1 MTDHPSPHSTTA
13 PRAAPRPEEL
23 AWFRGAVPYI
33 AAHRGRTMVIAVAGE
48 AARAEEFPDLMRDL
62 AKLHALG
69 IRVVLVYGARPQIET
84 RLHERGLRP
93 RYAEGLR
100 VTDSA
105 ALEAVLDA
113 VGRLRLHIEG
123 LLSRSLG
130 QPGTGNARL
139 RVASG
144 NFVTARPLGV
154 RHGVDFH
161 YTGEVRGVDTEAL
174 QALLEREQ
182 VALVS
187 PLGYSP
193 TGEVFNLSG
202 EDVATQVAIALDA
215 DKLVFLTEAGVL
227 RDAQLGVLDQLTVP
241 EAERFL
247 ANHPNLPEELANHLK
262 SAVDACQRRNL
273 RVHLVDRR
281 DDGGL
286 LTELFTRQGIG
297 TLVSRD
303 PLERLRPAT
312 VDDVGG
318 IHALLAPL
326 EAEGIL
332 VHRAREHLELE
343 IDRFQV
349 LEADGMVIGTAALY
363 PFGDDAAE
371 IACLALHVD
380 YRGSGRGDRL
390 LNAME
395 DLARKRG
402 VRRVFV
408 LTTRT
413 AQWFQERGY
422 APGRVEDLPE
432 ARRRDYNQARNS
444 RVYTRSLE
452 ADGPEP
458 DQS

>member
-1 MTDHPSPHSTTA
+1 MATA
-13 PRAAPRPEEL
+13 PPTPAGQHTPSRRAPQPGEL
-23 AWFRGAVPYI
+23 AWFRDAVPYI
-33 AAHRGRTMVIAVAGE
+33 AAHRGRTMVIALAGE
-48 AARAEEFPDLMRDL
+48 AAQAPEFPALMRDI
-62 AKLHALG
+62 AKLNALG
-69 IRVVLVYGARPQIET
+69 IRVVLVYGARPQIEA
-84 RLHERGLRP
+84 RMGERGLTP
-93 RYAEGLR
+93 AYANGLR
-100 VTDSA
+100 VTDA
-105 ALEAVLDA
+105 PALEAVLDA
-113 VGRLRLHIEG
+113 VGRLRLQIEG

-154 RHGVDFH
+154 RDGVDFH
-161 YTGEVRGVDTEAL
+161 YTGEVRGVDTNAL
-174 QALLEREQ
+174 AALLEREQ

-202 EDVATQVAIALDA
+202 EDVATQVAIALNA
-215 DKLVFLTEAGVL
+215 DKLIFLTEAGVL
-227 RDAQLGVLDQLTVP
+227 RDPEHGVLDQLTVP
-241 EAERFL
+241 AAQELLETS
-247 ANHPNLPEELANHLK
+247 PDLPEELANHLR
-262 SAVDACQRRNL
+262 SAIDACHQRAM
-273 RVHLVDRR
+273 RVHLVDRH

-297 TLVSRD
+297 TLVSRE

-312 VDDVGG
+312 LDDVGG
-318 IHALLAPL
+318 IHALLEPL

-349 LEADGMVIGTAALY
+349 LEADGLIIGTAALY
-363 PFGDDAAE
+363 PFEADAAE
-371 IACLALHVD
+371 IACLALHGD

-390 LNAME
+390 LQAME
-395 DLARKRG
+395 QLAREQG
-402 VRRVFV
+402 IRRVFV

-422 APGRVEDLPE
+422 TPGQVDDLP
-432 ARRRDYNQARNS
+432 ASRQTRYNQARNS
-444 RVYTRSLE
+444 RVFTRSLTE
-452 ADGPEP
+452 A
-458 DQS
+458 

>member
-1 MTDHPSPHSTTA
+1 MTDHPPPHSTTT
-13 PRAAPRPEEL
+13 PRPAPRPEEL

-33 AAHRGRTMVIAVAGE
+33 AAHRGRTMVIALAGE
-48 AARAEEFPDLMRDL
+48 AARAAEFPDLMRDL

-84 RLHERGLRP
+84 RLHERGLKP
-93 RYAEGLR
+93 HYAEGLR

-161 YTGEVRGVDTEAL
+161 YTGEVRGVDTDAL
-174 QALLEREQ
+174 RALLDHEQ

-202 EDVATQVAIALDA
+202 EDVATQVAIALNA

-227 RDAQLGVLDQLTVP
+227 RDPHHGVLDQLTVP
-241 EAERFL
+241 EAERIL
-247 ANHPNLPEELANHLK
+247 ADHPDLPEELANHLK
-262 SAVDACQRRNL
+262 SAVDACQRRDL

-297 TLVSRD
+297 TLVSRE

-326 EAEGIL
+326 ESEGIL

-349 LEADGMVIGTAALY
+349 LEADGLIIGTAALY
-363 PFGDDAAE
+363 PFGEDAAE
-371 IACLALHVD
+371 IACLALHAD

-390 LNAME
+390 LTAME
-395 DLARKRG
+395 GLARERG
-402 VRRVFV
+402 IRRVFV

-422 APGRVEDLPE
+422 TPGQVEDLPE
-432 ARRRDYNQARNS
+432 TRRRDYNRARNS
-444 RVYTRSLE
+444 RVYTRSLG
-452 ADGPEP
+452 ADAVP

>member
-1 MTDHPSPHSTTA
+1 MTATPSPSA
-13 PRAAPRPEEL
+13 RAATPLRRTPQPGEL
-23 AWFRGAVPYI
+23 AWFRDAVPYI
-33 AAHRGRTMVIAVAGE
+33 AAHRGRTMVIALAGE
-48 AARAEEFPDLMRDL
+48 AAQAPEFPALMRDI
-62 AKLHALG
+62 AKLNALG
-69 IRVVLVYGARPQIET
+69 IQVVLVYGARPQIEA
-84 RLHERGLRP
+84 RMAERGLTP
-93 RYAEGLR
+93 AYANGLR
-100 VTDSA
+100 VTDA
-105 ALEAVLDA
+105 PALEAVLDA
-113 VGRLRLHIEG
+113 VGRLRLQIEG

-154 RHGVDFH
+154 RDGVDFH
-161 YTGEVRGVDTEAL
+161 YTGEVRGVDTDAL
-174 QALLEREQ
+174 TALLDREQ

-202 EDVATQVAIALDA
+202 EDVATQVAIALNA
-215 DKLVFLTEAGVL
+215 NKLIFLTEAGVL
-227 RDAQLGVLDQLTVP
+227 RDPEHGVLDQLTVP
-241 EAERFL
+241 AARELLETAGGM
-247 ANHPNLPEELANHLK
+247 PEELANHLR
-262 SAVDACQRRNL
+262 SAIDACHRREM
-273 RVHLVDRR
+273 RVHLVDRH

-297 TLVSRD
+297 TLVSRE

-312 VDDVGG
+312 LDDVGG
-318 IHALLAPL
+318 IHALLEPL

-349 LEADGMVIGTAALY
+349 LEADGLIIGTAALY
-363 PFGDDAAE
+363 PFEADAAE
-371 IACLALHVD
+371 IACLALHTD

-390 LNAME
+390 LHAME
-395 DLARKRG
+395 QLAREQG
-402 VRRVFV
+402 IRRVFV

-422 APGRVEDLPE
+422 TPGQVEDLP
-432 ARRRDYNQARNS
+432 ASRQTRYNQARNS
-444 RVYTRSLE
+444 RVFTRTLDP
-452 ADGPEP
+452 A
-458 DQS
+458 